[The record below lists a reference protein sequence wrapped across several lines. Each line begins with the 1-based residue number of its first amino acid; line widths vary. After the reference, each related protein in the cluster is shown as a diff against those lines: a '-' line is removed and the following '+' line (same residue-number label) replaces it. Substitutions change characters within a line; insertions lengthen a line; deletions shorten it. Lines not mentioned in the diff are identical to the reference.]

1 MACINDIQYEIL
13 LSGAT
18 LGECEKFIRK
28 NCDEVYHV
36 NGGYK
41 ICDVPLMGSKPIPIG
56 VKGSTML
63 FVFTKPCFGLFVL
76 KIKDANAEIEHLRS
90 SAKKLI

>member
-1 MACINDIQYEIL
+1 MACINDIEYEIL

-28 NCDEVYHV
+28 NSDEVYHV
-36 NGGYK
+36 KGGYK

-56 VKGSTML
+56 FKGSTMF

-76 KIKDANAEIEHLRS
+76 KIKDADAEIERLRS
-90 SAKKLI
+90 SAKR

>member
-1 MACINDIQYEIL
+1 MACINDIEYEIL

-28 NCDEVYHV
+28 NSDEVFHV
-36 NGGYK
+36 KGGYK
-41 ICDVPLMGSKPIPIG
+41 VCDVPLMGSKPIPIG
-56 VKGSTML
+56 VKGSTMF

-76 KIKDANAEIEHLRS
+76 KIKDADAEIKRLRS
-90 SAKKLI
+90 SAKK